1 MLTSSTKQ
9 TRSRLLVLA
18 NFTTCLPPE
27 IPRDIAFIPSILEHM
42 QRLQVSWIRSI
53 VLVIPHTAH
62 HSFALINWAR
72 NVRFHISLR
81 SHWSYQLSWLKQ
93 IPPTDAAPKLNL
105 NLNLITLFIVSKYPW
120 KSLQGQKII
129 KLWMLDFAC
138 HGRRLP
144 ALNFSYS
151 CNVGRGEG
159 RVAASLLTVT
169 NRCWFC
175 WTCWKPTKKF
185 LVFKNKNGFVIVAVN
200 LSFLSSFL
208 CVNIFSRGVNLTVNK
223 IPANK
228 TFWKTRLDVW
238 LRGGRSRRWLTNLL
252 SSWSTL
258 KSRHGWNSIACYN
271 QIAARLLKCYQTQ
284 NESSK
289 NSNNF

>member
-1 MLTSSTKQ
+1 ML
-9 TRSRLLVLA
+9 
-18 NFTTCLPPE
+18 
-27 IPRDIAFIPSILEHM
+27 AFAGH
-42 QRLQVSWIRSI
+42 R
-53 VLVIPHTAH
+53 
-62 HSFALINWAR
+62 
-72 NVRFHISLR
+72 
-81 SHWSYQLSWLKQ
+81 
-93 IPPTDAAPKLNL
+93 
-105 NLNLITLFIVSKYPW
+105 
-120 KSLQGQKII
+120 
-129 KLWMLDFAC
+129 
-138 HGRRLP
+138 RRLP

-151 CNVGRGEG
+151 CNVGRGEE

-200 LSFLSSFL
+200 LSFRASFL
-208 CVNIFSRGVNLTVNK
+208 CVKIFSRGVNSTVNK
-223 IPANK
+223 TPANK

-238 LRGGRSRRWLTNLL
+238 LRGARSRRWFTNLL